1 MKYNL
6 SSGSAFILNIDRDL
20 ANWLTCKTLLLYI
33 VILVCLDDL
42 RALNL
47 NDYLLLY
54 TNALEL
60 AQLHKKKKRKHMD
73 SNFINSTALDYINT
87 IEY

>member
-20 ANWLTCKTLLLYI
+20 ANWLTSKTLLLYV

-60 AQLHKKKKRKHMD
+60 A
-73 SNFINSTALDYINT
+73 
-87 IEY
+87 